1 MILKRPHTDEL
12 QGEAIGFSLVYS
24 GNFLA
29 QAEVDNQN
37 VTRILMGIHPDT
49 FDWKLSPG
57 ADFQTPEAVMVYTS
71 CGLNH
76 LSQTFHK
83 LYQKRLARGYWRD
96 RPRPI
101 LINNWEATYFDFTEE
116 KLLDIARRA
125 KDCGVELFVLD
136 DGWFGARRNSFAGL
150 GDWTPNKELLPD
162 GIAGLSAKVAA
173 LGMKF
178 GLWFEPEMVN
188 ADSDLYRSH
197 PDWLLKTPGV
207 VFAMAMA
214 VKAYTEPGDS
224 VLIQLPVYYPFSEV
238 IQDNGRKV
246 VSSNLYQGEDN
257 RYHIDFQ
264 DFEKKIVDNDV
275 KAFILCS
282 PHNPVGRVWRKEE
295 LKEML
300 EICHR
305 HHVYVISD
313 EIHQDFVFG
322 NKKQTPSYLM
332 TEHWNEILTI
342 TAPSKTFNLA
352 GGQNSFVIIADE
364 NLRAK
369 WDDFAKRI
377 RLMTGN
383 AFGFVAAE
391 AAYKGGQE
399 WLDKVKKQIVDNDQY
414 LRELFKENLPKVVV
428 TPLEATYLVWIDLRA
443 YIKPEDTKEF
453 IQKKCR
459 LAIDFG
465 DWFGGDRFNGFIRM
479 NLATSRE
486 NVEIG
491 VKHIIDGILG
501 EK

>member
-1 MILKRPHTDEL
+1 MI
-12 QGEAIGFSLVYS
+12 
-24 GNFLA
+24 
-29 QAEVDNQN
+29 
-37 VTRILMGIHPDT
+37 
-49 FDWKLSPG
+49 
-57 ADFQTPEAVMVYTS
+57 VMT
-71 CGLNH
+71 
-76 LSQTFHK
+76 
-83 LYQKRLARGYWRD
+83 
-96 RPRPI
+96 
-101 LINNWEATYFDFTEE
+101 
-116 KLLDIARRA
+116 
-125 KDCGVELFVLD
+125 
-136 DGWFGARRNSFAGL
+136 
-150 GDWTPNKELLPD
+150 
-162 GIAGLSAKVAA
+162 
-173 LGMKF
+173 
-178 GLWFEPEMVN
+178 
-188 ADSDLYRSH
+188 
-197 PDWLLKTPGV
+197 
-207 VFAMAMA
+207 
-214 VKAYTEPGDS
+214 
-224 VLIQLPVYYPFSEV
+224 PVYYPFLQAVTNNERKLITSDLVNE
-238 IQDNGRKV
+238 NG
-246 VSSNLYQGEDN
+246 NYT
-257 RYHIDFQ
+257 IDFD

-322 NKKQTPSYLM
+322 DKNQTPSYLM

-459 LAIDFG
+459 LAVDFG

-491 VKHIIDGILG
+491 VKRIIDGILG

>member
-1 MILKRPHTDEL
+1 MEI
-12 QGEAIGFSLVYS
+12 I
-24 GNFLA
+24 
-29 QAEVDNQN
+29 
-37 VTRILMGIHPDT
+37 
-49 FDWKLSPG
+49 
-57 ADFQTPEAVMVYTS
+57 
-71 CGLNH
+71 
-76 LSQTFHK
+76 
-83 LYQKRLARGYWRD
+83 RL
-96 RPRPI
+96 I
-101 LINNWEATYFDFTEE
+101 
-116 KLLDIARRA
+116 
-125 KDCGVELFVLD
+125 
-136 DGWFGARRNSFAGL
+136 
-150 GDWTPNKELLPD
+150 
-162 GIAGLSAKVAA
+162 
-173 LGMKF
+173 
-178 GLWFEPEMVN
+178 
-188 ADSDLYRSH
+188 SD
-197 PDWLLKTPGV
+197 
-207 VFAMAMA
+207 
-214 VKAYTEPGDS
+214 
-224 VLIQLPVYYPFSEV
+224 
-238 IQDNGRKV
+238 
-246 VSSNLYQGEDN
+246 
-257 RYHIDFQ
+257 

-322 NKKQTPSYLM
+322 DKKQTPSYLM
-332 TEHWNEILTI
+332 TEHWDEILTI

-459 LAIDFG
+459 LAVDFG

-491 VKHIIDGILG
+491 VKRIIDGILG